1 MVKISTESTHTAW
14 KVCLFGIFLV
24 RNFVFGLNTGKHV
37 KEKLQIRTPYS
48 VRMRENKDQE
58 NSEYG
63 HLSWRAGV
71 LRKYLS
77 FVGKLFPNDERSVLV
92 FSDLNEEDLNQREC
106 PLIRRQIESAA
117 LLHKKQN
124 KRKRLKL

>member
-1 MVKISTESTHTAW
+1 M
-14 KVCLFGIFLV
+14 
-24 RNFVFGLNTGKHV
+24 
-37 KEKLQIRTPYS
+37 
-48 VRMRENKDQE
+48 
-58 NSEYG
+58 
-63 HLSWRAGV
+63 
-71 LRKYLS
+71 S

-92 FSDLNEEDLNQREC
+92 FSDLNEEDLNQREY